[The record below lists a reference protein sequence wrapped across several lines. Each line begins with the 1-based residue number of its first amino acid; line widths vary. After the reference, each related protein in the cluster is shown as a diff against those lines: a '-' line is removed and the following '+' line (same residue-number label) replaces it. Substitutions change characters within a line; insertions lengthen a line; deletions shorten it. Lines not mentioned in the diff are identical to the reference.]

1 MRSEETRGRPRY
13 GPARHRPYA
22 ALPSLNND
30 ARFPSSLQRTPVY
43 SAIREKPTSKTA
55 SNRDSS
61 RPDARTRVIV
71 SFPKGNR
78 LVRANHYHRFPSF
91 FPFPFSSFR
100 SFAVRFRFRLTQ
112 LVPSPITFRSRWS
125 SSFRRRIDR
134 FDKKTESRNLT
145 FSKSEGT
152 DTIWRFPASDD
163 RSTSALGVSYRSRS
177 RSFFLFRTQPLLDV
191 DLNQAASG
199 NDLSTWERS
208 HRPLTSS

>member
-43 SAIREKPTSKTA
+43 SAIREKPTSKPA

-100 SFAVRFRFRLTQ
+100 SSAVRFRFRLTQ
-112 LVPSPITFRSRWS
+112 LVPSPITFRSRKVRVDPLDDES
-125 SSFRRRIDR
+125 IDSIKRRRVEISLSRKAKERIRFGDFQPATIDLRPPSGFHTVRGVVR
-134 FDKKTESRNLT
+134 F
-145 FSKSEGT
+145 
-152 DTIWRFPASDD
+152 
-163 RSTSALGVSYRSRS
+163 
-177 RSFFLFRTQPLLDV
+177 SFFAPNPFWTLI
-191 DLNQAASG
+191 
-199 NDLSTWERS
+199 
-208 HRPLTSS
+208 